1 MTGVSEPPAAVVMGR
16 DYLDNPKP
24 STTKMDFSKI
34 ILRSPCR
41 VADAQHPRLSVGI
54 AIFLLR

>member
-24 STTKMDFSKI
+24 STVKMDFSKI
-34 ILRSPCR
+34 ILR
-41 VADAQHPRLSVGI
+41 
-54 AIFLLR
+54 IFIHRGGTATLTAFCG